1 MVAIAERIAGLLSL
15 LTLGLIVY
23 LIVVLLRRQVPTVV
37 RQDFALPLA
46 TLVAFGATSGS
57 LFFSEIAKYSPCVL
71 CWYQRI
77 AIYPLVIVCGVAAL
91 RKDNHVFKTVLP
103 IAAIGAS
110 ISIWHIMIEQRPALG
125 GMCDPQA
132 PCALKWI
139 NEFGFLTLPTMA
151 LIAFVAISLL
161 SVAAREPNK
170 DLTNS
175 R

>member
-1 MVAIAERIAGLLSL
+1 MVAVVERIAGLLSL
-15 LTLGLIVY
+15 LTIGLIVY
-23 LIVVLLRRQVPTVV
+23 LVIALARRRVPTVV
-37 RQDFALPLA
+37 RQDLALPLA
-46 TLVAFGATSGS
+46 TLIAFGATAGS
-57 LFFSEIAKYSPCVL
+57 LFFSEVADYTPCVL

-77 AIYPLVIVCGVAAL
+77 AMYPLVIVCGVAAL
-91 RKDNHVFKTVLP
+91 RRDAHVLKTVLP
-103 IAAIGAS
+103 ITVIGAS

-161 SVAAREPNK
+161 SVAAREPNTVST
-170 DLTNS
+170 DS
-175 R
+175 H